1 MKIKSISIIFKDNP
15 KLSSHSK
22 YNIGEADLLLQI
34 LTSILPFVQP
44 SEIGIISPYN
54 AQTDFIKNLINE
66 KLPNTISPFIEV
78 SSVDGFQGREKD
90 AILIS
95 MVRSNNKKEVGF
107 LSEYRRMNVA
117 VTRARKFVGI
127 IGDAETLKNDSF
139 LLKMLEYF
147 KNFGEYRS
155 GMEFLGSEEVRFNT
169 GNIGVEGQISKKPE
183 KNDHNSDKGEK
194 TKKKARDKN
203 KNKKKNNDNQSEQT
217 DQNDNKNI
225 AIAPLIE
232 TTQKK
237 TENNFDEAKFLE
249 KLKKKLEKFIKNA
262 DQQVLEES
270 NLNSYQ
276 RMKLHELA
284 QSYNLIHKSEGEGP
298 DRKLIIIK
306 PQIQDEELKE
316 EQNENKDNKKID
328 TSKKCNEPIEKEN
341 TLNQNEKTKITA
353 ATNKLEKDTNQI
365 ANLKEKKKKK
375 EENKKK
381 KAEKEEVDDFDFL
394 DQMILLNTTCN
405 FYDESKIKCE
415 KNPKIMGIDCQ
426 YCNKRYCSI
435 HGLPEK
441 HGCGFWAA
449 QNEYANNKI
458 KTLEKIRG
466 LDQNRCKL
474 NEKQELKKRVEEAIM
489 EKQKERG
496 KKKDEKK
503 K

>member
-1 MKIKSISIIFKDNP
+1 M
-15 KLSSHSK
+15 
-22 YNIGEADLLLQI
+22 
-34 LTSILPFVQP
+34 QP

-66 KLPNTISPFIEV
+66 KLPNNISPFIEV

-95 MVRSNNKKEVGF
+95 MVRSNDKKEVGF

-127 IGDAETLKNDSF
+127 VGDGETLKNDSF

-169 GNIGVEGQISKKPE
+169 GNAVGQVSKKTE
-183 KNDHNSDKGEK
+183 KNGEKGEK
-194 TKKKARDKN
+194 TKKAKDNNKKKN
-203 KNKKKNNDNQSEQT
+203 KNKANQSAQT
-217 DQNDNKNI
+217 NQTENKNVSPI
-225 AIAPLIE
+225 IE
-232 TTQKK
+232 STPNK

-249 KLKKKLEKFIKNA
+249 KLKKKLEKFIKNPS
-262 DQQVLEES
+262 QQVLEES

-298 DRKLIIIK
+298 ERKLIIIK
-306 PQIQDEELKE
+306 PQGQEEELKV
-316 EQNENKDNKKID
+316 EQDDNKEYQPKIEKL
-328 TSKKCNEPIEKEN
+328 TKCNETIEKGKAPNKTEKIKN
-341 TLNQNEKTKITA
+341 AVTNEI
-353 ATNKLEKDTNQI
+353 EKDANQI

-375 EENKKK
+375 EEIKKNKTEKK
-381 KAEKEEVDDFDFL
+381 EVDDFEFL

-405 FYDESKIKCE
+405 FYDENKLKCE
-415 KNPKIMGIDCQ
+415 RNPKIMGIDCQ

-435 HGLPEK
+435 HGIPEK

-466 LDQNRCKL
+466 LDQNRCKM